1 MIARDTPESPPDVA
15 ANPDDAATL
24 MTWLNGKRAGLALV
38 AAALLLGGCA
48 ETQLIAHTA
57 KQARHAVTPD
67 KPEGRGGYYKV
78 GNPYQISGVWYHPK
92 ADYQYVETGIAS
104 WYGPGF
110 HGNETANGEIYDQND
125 LTAAHRTLPMP
136 SIVRV
141 TNLENGKSIK
151 LRVNDRGPFARG
163 RIIDVSKR
171 AAELLAF
178 KQQGTAKV
186 RVAIVEGESRR
197 LAGESPQERDT
208 AKAPPAVPA
217 GKVETASLSDDT
229 AASNRA
235 SDAAP
240 RASTRGGPSAGSR
253 EPDPSALDG
262 EVTQQPVEDTSIFV
276 QAGAF
281 TQYANANRLRAQ
293 LSPLGNAQIER
304 AMVNDREFFRVRLG
318 PVADVATAD
327 QLLNRV
333 VDQGYTRARV
343 VVD

>member
-1 MIARDTPESPPDVA
+1 
-15 ANPDDAATL
+15 
-24 MTWLNGKRAGLALV
+24 MTHLNGKRAGLALIS
-38 AAALLLGGCA
+38 AMLLLGGCA

-67 KPEGRGGYYKV
+67 KPAGSGGYYKV

-92 ADYQYVETGIAS
+92 ADYEYQETGIAS

-110 HGNETANGEIYDQND
+110 HGKTTANGETYNQND

-163 RIIDVSKR
+163 RIIDVSAR
-171 AAELLAF
+171 AAELLRF

-186 RVAIVEGESRR
+186 RVEIVEAESRR
-197 LAGESPQERDT
+197 LAGEDLQRRDT
-208 AKAPPAVPA
+208 AEAPPAVPA
-217 GKVETASLSDDT
+217 GEVETASLSDET
-229 AASNRA
+229 APSGRSA
-235 SDAAP
+235 SDSQQQSRQTVA
-240 RASTRGGPSAGSR
+240 RGDGGQSQ
-253 EPDPSALDG
+253 LDG
-262 EVTQQPVEDTSIFV
+262 EVTQQPVQDTSIFV

-281 TQYANANRLRAQ
+281 TQYDNANRLRAK
-293 LSPLGNAQIER
+293 LSPLGNAEIER
-304 AMVNDREFFRVRLG
+304 AMVNDRQFFRVRLG
-318 PVADVATAD
+318 PVQDVATAD
-327 QLLNRV
+327 KLLNRV

>member
-1 MIARDTPESPPDVA
+1 MS
-15 ANPDDAATL
+15 
-24 MTWLNGKRAGLALV
+24 WLNGKRAGLALIASAV
-38 AAALLLGGCA
+38 LLAGCA

-67 KPEGRGGYYKV
+67 KPAGRGGYYKV
-78 GNPYQISGVWYHPK
+78 GNPYEIGGIWYHPK
-92 ADYQYVETGIAS
+92 VDYAYVETGIAS

-136 SIVRV
+136 SVVRV

-151 LRVNDRGPFARG
+151 LRINDRGPFARG

-171 AAELLAF
+171 AAELLEF

-186 RVAIVEGESRR
+186 RVEIVEAESRR
-197 LAGESPQERDT
+197 LAGEGLQRQDT
-208 AKAPPAVPA
+208 AKAPPAVPT
-217 GKVETASLSDDT
+217 GTVETASLDDRSAPSSRAT
-229 AASNRA
+229 DAGPQEPAARTQPSARRGE
-235 SDAAP
+235 AAP
-240 RASTRGGPSAGSR
+240 
-253 EPDPSALDG
+253 ELDG

-281 TQYANANRLRAQ
+281 TRYANANRLRAQ

-318 PVADVATAD
+318 PVEDVDAAD

>member
-1 MIARDTPESPPDVA
+1 
-15 ANPDDAATL
+15 
-24 MTWLNGKRAGLALV
+24 MTVLNGTRAWLALV

-67 KPEGRGGYYKV
+67 TPAGRGGYYKV

-92 ADYQYVETGIAS
+92 ADYDYVETGIAS

-110 HGNETANGEIYDQND
+110 HGKETANGETYDQND

-136 SIVRV
+136 SVVRV

-163 RIIDVSKR
+163 RIIDVSAR
-171 AAELLAF
+171 AAELLEF

-186 RVAIVEGESRR
+186 RVEIVEGESRR
-197 LAGESPQERDT
+197 LAGDSRQKQDT
-208 AKAPPAVPA
+208 AKAPPAVPTGA
-217 GKVETASLSDDT
+217 VETASLSDDT
-229 AASNRA
+229 AASNSA
-235 SDAAP
+235 SDAD
-240 RASTRGGPSAGSR
+240 ASEPTSRGQSGTSR
-253 EPDPSALDG
+253 ETEPPELDG
-262 EVTQQPVEDTSIFV
+262 EVTQQPVQDTSIFV

-281 TQYANANRLRAQ
+281 TQYANANRLRAK

-318 PVADVATAD
+318 PIKDVATAD
-327 QLLNRV
+327 KLLNRM
-333 VDQGYTRARV
+333 VDQGYTQARV

>member
-1 MIARDTPESPPDVA
+1 MRLS
-15 ANPDDAATL
+15 
-24 MTWLNGKRAGLALV
+24 NGTRAGFALI

-57 KQARHAVTPD
+57 KQARDAVTPD
-67 KPEGRGGYYKV
+67 KPAGRGGYYKV
-78 GNPYQISGVWYHPK
+78 GNPYQISGIWYHPK
-92 ADYQYVETGIAS
+92 ADYDYVETGIAS

-110 HGNETANGEIYDQND
+110 HGKETANGETYDQND

-136 SIVRV
+136 SVVRV

-163 RIIDVSKR
+163 RIIDVSAR
-171 AAELLAF
+171 AAELLEF

-186 RVAIVEGESRR
+186 RVEIVEGESRR
-197 LAGESPQERDT
+197 LAGESLEKQDT
-208 AKAPPAVPA
+208 GKTPPAVPA
-217 GKVETASLSDDT
+217 GAVETASLSDDT
-229 AASNRA
+229 APSTRA
-235 SDAAP
+235 SDA
-240 RASTRGGPSAGSR
+240 
-253 EPDPSALDG
+253 DPSGSARGDQSRTPRETAPPELDG
-262 EVTQQPVEDTSIFV
+262 EVTQQAVQDTSIFV

-281 TQYANANRLRAQ
+281 TQYANANRLRAK

-318 PVADVATAD
+318 PVENVDTAD
-327 QLLNRV
+327 KLLNRM

>member
-1 MIARDTPESPPDVA
+1 
-15 ANPDDAATL
+15 

-38 AAALLLGGCA
+38 ATALLLGGCA

-67 KPEGRGGYYKV
+67 KPDGRGGYYKV
-78 GNPYQISGVWYHPK
+78 GNPYQIAGVWYHPK
-92 ADYQYVETGIAS
+92 ADYEYVETGIAS

-110 HGNETANGEIYDQND
+110 HGNQTANGEIYDQND

-141 TNLENGKSIK
+141 TNLENGRSIK

-163 RIIDVSKR
+163 RIIDVSAR

-186 RVAIVEGESRR
+186 RVQIVEGESRR
-197 LAGESPQERDT
+197 LAGERLRKRDT

-229 AASNRA
+229 AAPNRA
-235 SDAAP
+235 SDP
-240 RASTRGGPSAGSR
+240 ASRPSARARKSDGR
-253 EPDPSALDG
+253 EAGQPELDG
-262 EVTQQPVEDTSIFV
+262 AVTQRPVADTSIFV

-293 LSPLGNAQIER
+293 LSPLGNAEIER

-327 QLLNRV
+327 QLLNRM

>member
-1 MIARDTPESPPDVA
+1 M
-15 ANPDDAATL
+15 TL
-24 MTWLNGKRAGLALV
+24 LSGKPAGLSGKRAGLALV
-38 AAALLLGGCA
+38 AGALVLTGCA

-57 KQARHAVTPD
+57 KQARHAVTPET
-67 KPEGRGGYYKV
+67 PAGRGGYYKV
-78 GNPYQISGVWYHPK
+78 GNPYQIAGVWYHPR
-92 ADYQYVETGIAS
+92 ADYEYVETGIAS

-110 HGNETANGEIYDQND
+110 HGKTTANGETYDQND

-136 SIVRV
+136 SVVRV

-163 RIIDVSKR
+163 RIIDVSAR
-171 AAELLAF
+171 AAELLEF

-186 RVAIVEGESRR
+186 RVKILEGESRR
-197 LAGESPQERDT
+197 LAGEGMGKQDSANAPQ
-208 AKAPPAVPA
+208 AAPTDA
-217 GKVETASLSDDT
+217 VETANLSDDT
-229 AASNRA
+229 ASSSQA

-240 RASTRGGPSAGSR
+240 SANRGQPPARANDRSV
-253 EPDPSALDG
+253 DLDG
-262 EVTQQPVEDTSIFV
+262 EVSQQPVEDTSIFV

-281 TQYANANRLRAQ
+281 TQYANANRLRAK

-304 AMVNDREFFRVRLG
+304 AQVNDRQFFRVRLG
-318 PVADVATAD
+318 PVQDVATAD
-327 QLLNRV
+327 KLLNRV

>member
-1 MIARDTPESPPDVA
+1 
-15 ANPDDAATL
+15 
-24 MTWLNGKRAGLALV
+24 MTFLSGKRARLALV
-38 AAALLLGGCA
+38 AGALLLAGCA

-57 KQARHAVTPD
+57 KQARNAVTPEE
-67 KPEGRGGYYKV
+67 PAGRGGYYKV
-78 GNPYQISGVWYHPK
+78 GNPYQIAGVWYHPR
-92 ADYQYVETGIAS
+92 ADYEYVETGIAS

-110 HGNETANGEIYDQND
+110 HGKTTANGEIYDQND

-136 SIVRV
+136 SVVRV

-163 RIIDVSKR
+163 RIIDVSAR
-171 AAELLAF
+171 AAELLQF

-186 RVAIVEGESRR
+186 RVEIVEGESRR
-197 LAGESPQERDT
+197 LAGEGLAGEGLGKQDSANAP
-208 AKAPPAVPA
+208 KAAPTGA
-217 GKVETASLSDDT
+217 VETASLSDDS
-229 AASNRA
+229 APSSQA

-240 RASTRGGPSAGSR
+240 AASGSQPTAR
-253 EPDPSALDG
+253 THAASPELDG

-281 TQYANANRLRAQ
+281 TQYANANRLRAK

-304 AMVNDREFFRVRLG
+304 ARVNDRRFFRVRLG
-318 PVADVATAD
+318 PVQDVATAD
-327 QLLNRV
+327 KLLNRV
-333 VDQGYTRARV
+333 LDQGYTQARV

>member
-1 MIARDTPESPPDVA
+1 MR
-15 ANPDDAATL
+15 L
-24 MTWLNGKRAGLALV
+24 LNAPRAGLALI

-57 KQARHAVTPD
+57 KQARDAVTPD
-67 KPEGRGGYYKV
+67 TPAGRGGYYKV
-78 GNPYQISGVWYHPK
+78 GNPYQISGIWYHPK
-92 ADYQYVETGIAS
+92 ADYDYVETGIAS

-110 HGNETANGEIYDQND
+110 HGKETANGETYDQND

-163 RIIDVSKR
+163 RIIDVSAR
-171 AAELLAF
+171 AAELLEF

-186 RVAIVEGESRR
+186 RVEIVEGESRR
-197 LAGESPQERDT
+197 LAGESLQKRDT

-217 GKVETASLSDDT
+217 GAVETASLSDDT
-229 AASNRA
+229 APSSRA
-235 SDAAP
+235 SDA
-240 RASTRGGPSAGSR
+240 
-253 EPDPSALDG
+253 DPSASARGSQSRTPRQTAPSDLDG
-262 EVTQQPVEDTSIFV
+262 EVTQEPVRDTSIFV

-281 TQYANANRLRAQ
+281 TQYANANRLRAK

-318 PVADVATAD
+318 PVQDVDTAD
-327 QLLNRV
+327 KLLNRM

>member
-1 MIARDTPESPPDVA
+1 MPALTPR
-15 ANPDDAATL
+15 
-24 MTWLNGKRAGLALV
+24 RAGLALV

-57 KQARHAVTPD
+57 KQAREAVTED
-67 KPEGRGGYYKV
+67 AERGRGGTYKV
-78 GNPYQISGVWYHPK
+78 GNPYQIAGVWYHPK
-92 ADYQYVETGIAS
+92 ANYEYVETGIAS

-110 HGNETANGEIYDQND
+110 HGETTANGETYDQND

-163 RIIDVSKR
+163 RIIDVSAR
-171 AAELLAF
+171 AAELLEF

-186 RVAIVEGESRR
+186 RVEIVEEESRR
-197 LAGESPQERDT
+197 LAGDSLNRPDT
-208 AKAPPAVPA
+208 GEAPRAVPTGA
-217 GKVETASLSDDT
+217 VETASLSDDT
-229 AASNRA
+229 APSRQQSDARAASAASNSA
-235 SDAAP
+235 
-240 RASTRGGPSAGSR
+240 ASTSGASNGARTRDDAGQP
-253 EPDPSALDG
+253 ELDG
-262 EVTQQPVEDTSIFV
+262 EVAQQPVQDTSIFV

-281 TQYANANRLRAQ
+281 TQYDNANRLRAK

-304 AMVNDREFFRVRLG
+304 ARVNDRQFFRVRLG
-318 PVADVATAD
+318 PLRDVATAD
-327 QLLNRV
+327 KLLNRV
-333 VDQGYTRARV
+333 VNQGYTRAQV